1 MTDDVY
7 YRQQY
12 SENYEEKGVFYMEV
26 NVEYLNKW
34 ASLTGERARLEA
46 NLFDSYIVYMDAMER
61 VVKEFSDGRIEII
74 EEADSER

>member
-1 MTDDVY
+1 
-7 YRQQY
+7 
-12 SENYEEKGVFYMEV
+12 MEV
-26 NVEYLNKW
+26 NVEFLNKW

-74 EEADSER
+74 EEADQEI